1 MPKVVD
7 REEKRRIILR
17 AAMTVFARKG
27 VIKTRASD
35 IAREAGVGKGT
46 IYEYFRSK
54 EAIFS
59 AAFQFFFENL
69 SGKILESL
77 SRTDDPEEKLR
88 IIIEESLYGL
98 LQDDGKFAGLIMEFW
113 AEGVRKKEEAILGPA
128 ELNAIYSEFR
138 TFIAEVIRDGIAQGV
153 FETVDPGMTA
163 SIIIAALDGIGLQ
176 WILDQRLFDLKII
189 AGQIHETLLK
199 GIRKN

>member
-1 MPKVVD
+1 MPRVVD

-27 VIKTRASD
+27 IMKTRASD

-54 EAIFS
+54 EEIFS
-59 AAFQFFFENL
+59 ASFEFYFENL
-69 SGKILESL
+69 SSNIQESL
-77 SRTDDPEEKLR
+77 ARTDDPEEKLR
-88 IIIEESLYGL
+88 IIIEESLYGF
-98 LQDDGKFAGLIMEFW
+98 LQDGGKFAGLIMEFW
-113 AEGVRKKEEAILGPA
+113 AEGVRKKEDAILGPA
-128 ELNAIYSEFR
+128 QLNAIYAEFR
-138 TFIAEVIRDGIAQGV
+138 TFIAEVIRDGITRGV
-153 FETVDPGMTA
+153 FEPVDAGKTA

-176 WILDQRLFDLKII
+176 WILDHRLFDLKII

-199 GIRKN
+199 GIRKI